1 MMFYSFFNFI
11 PYQPSQHR
19 EALATQEPYNNLI
32 IQSWSSQAINIFT
45 ILVYWAKG
53 ADFRIRSTYLLLTK
67 VSLLTLINADPNLT
81 PTFFY
86 NGHNYVSYPNWLLA
100 KATWLWQEEGGRT
113 CHVSLIVRLN
123 KSANNP

>member
-1 MMFYSFFNFI
+1 MFYSFFNFI

-86 NGHNYVSYPNWLLA
+86 NGHNYVSYPN
-100 KATWLWQEEGGRT
+100 
-113 CHVSLIVRLN
+113 
-123 KSANNP
+123 